1 MIKITFVPELA
12 LLQLRRID
20 SPLIKAAT
28 MTRKLNDAP
37 IMIGSP
43 LEMDF
48 SWKDSFFDS
57 RPYGSTIL
65 RAMPTPSLSKPL
77 KQASFKTSLL

>member
-37 IMIGSP
+37 IMIESP
-43 LEMDF
+43 LEIGI
-48 SWKDSFFDS
+48 SW
-57 RPYGSTIL
+57 
-65 RAMPTPSLSKPL
+65 
-77 KQASFKTSLL
+77 